1 VELYGDMGDAWEAF
15 WLRLPQQRCFLVAE
29 ERDDAGEATL
39 VGCVGVKEGH
49 SMTARVPLELNQASL
64 WRLTVA
70 ETCR

>member
-1 VELYGDMGDAWEAF
+1 MGDAWEAF

-39 VGCVGVKEGH
+39 LGCVGVKEGQ
-49 SMTARVPLELNQASL
+49 SMVTRVDFDPNQASL